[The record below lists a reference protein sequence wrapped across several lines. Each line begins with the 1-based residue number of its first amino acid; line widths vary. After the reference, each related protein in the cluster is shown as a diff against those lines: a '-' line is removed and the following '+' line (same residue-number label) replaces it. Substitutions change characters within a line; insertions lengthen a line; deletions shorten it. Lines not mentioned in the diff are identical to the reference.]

1 MEWVLIP
8 IVAILMWGFRG
19 RSRAGGEARGL
30 RDEVQALRSE
40 VDRLREGGSHEALE
54 QRVSELEERVDFTER
69 LLARQEQRNL
79 PPRA

>member
-1 MEWVLIP
+1 
-8 IVAILMWGFRG
+8 
-19 RSRAGGEARGL
+19 
-30 RDEVQALRSE
+30 